1 MNLCRTDLT
10 LTEALSDPIINMVM
24 DADGVDRNE
33 LKQSLISLAQQIGLK
48 RKGPHT
54 NLCCE

>member
-10 LTEALSDPIINMVM
+10 LSEALSDPIIGAVM
-24 DADGVDRNE
+24 AADNVDRDE

-48 RKGPHT
+48 RKGSHT

>member
-1 MNLCRTDLT
+1 MNFCRSDLT
-10 LTEALSDPIINMVM
+10 LTEVLSDPIIGAVM
-24 DADGVDRNE
+24 AADNVNRDE

-48 RKGPHT
+48 RQSVHT